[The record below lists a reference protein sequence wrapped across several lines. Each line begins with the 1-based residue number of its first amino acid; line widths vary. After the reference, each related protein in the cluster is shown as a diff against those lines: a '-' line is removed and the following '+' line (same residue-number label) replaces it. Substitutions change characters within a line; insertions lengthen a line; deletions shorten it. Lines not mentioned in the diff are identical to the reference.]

1 MLRWRPDYIVGKME
15 EEMFNYTIISDKEDT
30 KRREYIHK
38 EFQKIGIHDLNFTD
52 AIMATRMSNEEVANY
67 AIPNTFLSKGEIG
80 CVLSHKHVYEK
91 LLHSE
96 YNSIIV
102 FEDDIVFSDEC
113 TVEVLSNIVNVV
125 DKVDEP
131 CVVALYKAE
140 FHKKEMFKVDDK
152 ISIYSSHNLFGTYSY
167 IINKKAAENILTIQ
181 TPVHFEIDAYKFYYW
196 LDAVNLYCINQDL
209 VVPSKEI
216 ESVIGANRFDVN
228 NRAELKKRAYKKLY
242 RNLPIQKKIQAQLK
256 RIAKALHKPFET
268 LDY

>member
-1 MLRWRPDYIVGKME
+1 
-15 EEMFNYTIISDKEDT
+15 MFNYTIISDKNDSI
-30 KRREYIHK
+30 RREHIHK
-38 EFQKIGIHDLNFTD
+38 EFRKIGIYDLNFTD
-52 AIMATRMSNEEVANY
+52 AIMATRVSDEEVANY
-67 AIPNTFLSKGEIG
+67 AVPNTFLSKGEIG
-80 CVLSHKHVYEK
+80 CALSHKYVYEK

-102 FEDDIVFSDEC
+102 FEDDIVFSNEC
-113 TVEVLSNIVNVV
+113 TVEVLSNIVNMV

-131 CVVALYKAE
+131 CVVSLYKAK

-167 IINKKAAENILTIQ
+167 IINKEAAENILNIQ
-181 TPVHFEIDAYKFYYW
+181 TPVRFEIDAYKFYYW
-196 LDAVNLYCINQDL
+196 LGAVNLYCINQNL

-216 ESVIGANRFDVN
+216 ESVIGSDRFDVN
-228 NRAELKKRAYKKLY
+228 NRTELKNAAYKELY
-242 RNLPIQKKIQAQLK
+242 RGLSTKKKLQAQLK